1 MKSVLL
7 RTLLGVAALMW
18 AAIASA
24 TETMRYER
32 PLSGPLISSSEA
44 YAPTLSVAFK
54 LGEFNAHN
62 GGHLV
67 IGRGDLQRYYN
78 EGKAPLGS
86 GVIVGEATTCN
97 APGQVSMLMEDW
109 TGTAGVMDRATCYNG
124 IDKDAEYSVDVTQFG
139 YTLKKAGVVVAKV
152 TRAPTQ
158 PDTRGIFIF
167 GASSSTPYE
176 LRAVRLLQ

>member
-1 MKSVLL
+1 MKSFLV
-7 RTLLGVAALMW
+7 RTLIGLAALAC
-18 AAIASA
+18 AAMASA
-24 TETMRYER
+24 TETMRYAM
-32 PLSGPLISSSEA
+32 PLSGPLISNSEA
-44 YAPTLSVAFK
+44 YAPTLSVEFK
-54 LGEFNAHN
+54 LGQFNAHN

-86 GVIVGEATTCN
+86 GVIVGESTNCN

-109 TGTAGVMDRATCYNG
+109 TGTTGITYPATCYNG
-124 IDKDAEYSVDVTQFG
+124 IDKNAEYSVDVTQFG

-167 GASSSTPYE
+167 GATSTTPYE
-176 LRAVRLLQ
+176 LRSVRLTQ